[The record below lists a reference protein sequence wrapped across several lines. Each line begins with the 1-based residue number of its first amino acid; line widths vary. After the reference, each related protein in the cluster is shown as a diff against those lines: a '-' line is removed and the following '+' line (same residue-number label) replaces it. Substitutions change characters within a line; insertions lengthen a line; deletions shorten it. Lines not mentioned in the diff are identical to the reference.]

1 MVKKAEIILEYQNPI
16 PFAPVRP
23 GQLLQQAAS
32 NDGATV
38 SAWRDTWINQ
48 TRVNRETVG
57 SFKDNGIGKLH
68 GAHQYMPVIVAG
80 SGPSLKGNA
89 AKLKDRGGIP
99 LVSCL
104 HNFHFLEDLGVHA
117 DYYVSLDAGA
127 VVLDE
132 VSEGG
137 KLPPEAYWE
146 RTANHTLLAYVGSH
160 PDLIRKW
167 RGKIYFFNCMV
178 PDQVVRDEIL
188 AVEKFNTTVGT
199 GGNVL
204 GACLYIAKAIF
215 GAGSVAFVGADFC
228 FSYDHKF
235 HGWDSKYDKDIG
247 QCVPLT
253 DVFGIKRKTW
263 PTYANFK
270 GWFDH
275 VAQNVPGVY
284 YNCSEGGCLGSYAE
298 GNIDAFKY
306 MDLEQFYEIF
316 HMNSHTKEQCENPET
331 SVVKMLF

>member
-16 PFAPVRP
+16 PHAPVHP

-32 NDGATV
+32 NDGPTV
-38 SAWRDTWINQ
+38 NAWRDIWVSQ
-48 TRVNRETVG
+48 TRENRATVG
-57 SFKDNGIGKLH
+57 SFKDHGIGKLH
-68 GAHQYMPVIVAG
+68 GAHQYMPAIVAG

-89 AKLKDRGGIP
+89 AKLRDRGGIP
-99 LVSCL
+99 LISCL

-137 KLPPEAYWE
+137 KLPPEEYWE

-160 PDLIRKW
+160 PELIRLW

-178 PDQVVRDEIL
+178 PDQAVRDEINTI
-188 AVEKFNTTVGT
+188 EKFNTTVGT

-215 GAGSVAFVGADFC
+215 GAAAVAFVGADFC

-235 HGWDSKYDKDIG
+235 HGWDSKYDANIG

-253 DVFGIKRKTW
+253 DVYGIKRKTW

-275 VAQNVPGVY
+275 VAMTVPGVY
-284 YNCSEGGCLGSYAE
+284 YNCTEGGCLGSYPE
-298 GNIDAFKY
+298 GNIEAFKY
-306 MDLEQFYEIF
+306 LDLEQFYEIY
-316 HMNSHTKEQCENPET
+316 HMNQHTKEQCENPET